1 MRARFRIP
9 QPLHRRAFAPIHS
22 SADNA
27 AGRHGAG
34 PPSKETIIK
43 RLDFLRGAFAAAA
56 LLGFGAGHAQ
66 DSYPNKPIRLIVPF
80 APGGLADTSA
90 RAVAEKLGTRLG
102 QTVVVENRAGAS
114 GNIGMQAVA
123 QSPPDGYTL
132 VLGFDVLNDFAPVT
146 KLGDA
151 VLLLVAHP
159 SVPAKNIQ
167 ELIAFEKTK
176 PGTLSYGTSG
186 TGGTPHL
193 AGELLNQRYG
203 TKFVHVPYKGGG
215 QAVIDVVG
223 GQIPLVF
230 TAVASAQ
237 QHVKSGKVNAIGVSS
252 GKRASSLPEVPTF
265 IESGL
270 QDFVVDS
277 WVGILAPG
285 KTPKAIVDRLQRE
298 LAAVLKEPDVRE
310 RYLTLGI
317 EPVGNTPEQFS
328 QQIRADL
335 ARWEKVVKQAG
346 IKIE

>member
-1 MRARFRIP
+1 M
-9 QPLHRRAFAPIHS
+9 PLPASRRALLC
-22 SADNA
+22 A
-27 AGRHGAG
+27 ALGAMLTVG
-34 PPSKETIIK
+34 
-43 RLDFLRGAFAAAA
+43 AAAQ
-56 LLGFGAGHAQ
+56 AQ
-66 DSYPNKPIRLIVPF
+66 DYPTKPVRLIVPF

-102 QTVVVENRAGAS
+102 QSVVVENRACAS

-123 QSPPDGYTL
+123 QSAPDGYTL
-132 VLGFDVLNDFAPVT
+132 VLGFDGTVVINPHVFKQTGFDVLNDFVPVT

-167 ELIAFEKTK
+167 ELIALEKSK

-215 QAVIDVVG
+215 QAVIDVVS

-237 QHVKSGKVNAIGVSS
+237 QHVKSGKVVGIGVSS

-265 IESGL
+265 VESGL

-277 WVGILAPG
+277 WVGILAPA

-298 LAAVLKEPDVRE
+298 LAAVLKDPEVQS
-310 RYLTLGI
+310 RYATLGI
-317 EPVGNTPEQFS
+317 EPVGNTPEQFA

-346 IKIE
+346 IKVD